1 MHLDTDVAL
10 HHVNIRSTLVNLG
23 PRVNL
28 GQRPSWVF
36 MASSW
41 AIKKVVV
48 LVKVNLMAT
57 KTSFGR
63 HMILIIEWWAT
74 KNF

>member
-1 MHLDTDVAL
+1 
-10 HHVNIRSTLVNLG
+10 
-23 PRVNL
+23 
-28 GQRPSWVF
+28 

-57 KTSFGR
+57 ETLFGR
-63 HMILIIEWWAT
+63 HMILVIEWWAT